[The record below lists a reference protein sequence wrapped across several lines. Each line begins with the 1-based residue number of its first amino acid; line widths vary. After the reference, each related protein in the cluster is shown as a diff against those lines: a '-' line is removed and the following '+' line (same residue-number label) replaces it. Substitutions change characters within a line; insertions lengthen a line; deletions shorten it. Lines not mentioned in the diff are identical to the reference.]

1 MEEEIGDT
9 SPFAYNLD
17 IDTWRERK
25 LYLDDKRRTLT
36 IGTKTNHYQTK
47 SVMFYAKA
55 YRP

>member
-25 LYLDDKRRTLT
+25 LYLDDNRRTLT